1 MSSLLTFNITFSCF
15 YPMAR
20 QLPSH
25 NLHYHEGCIASD
37 APDLL
42 LEAFLYVHKS
52 WQGDYHSET
61 PL

>member
-1 MSSLLTFNITFSCF
+1 M
-15 YPMAR
+15 MR

-42 LEAFLYVHKS
+42 FEVLLYVHKS
-52 WQGDYHSET
+52 WQGDCHSET